1 MAGNLAARLLRKPEH
16 PRQASALE
24 LFFDLAFILGLTLL
38 SRRLFHELSWGNTLQ
53 TLILFAG
60 VYWIWIA
67 TAWATDWYNPN
78 EPIIKGLVLGI
89 MFVGLVMVAA
99 IPAAF
104 GEHGFI
110 FAGAYVFVHFGRGV
124 VLYSLLRGHPLQHRS
139 LLILIWFLISG
150 VPWLVGA
157 FLPET
162 ERMVL
167 WLVALAIDYG
177 IAWLGWP
184 TPGLG
189 RVPEESLRNVGEHLS
204 ERYQQV
210 FIIALGEVILVSGL
224 AYASAGITVLRTLA
238 LGLTFLNVVLLWRGY
253 LIPGDLRIGGILD
266 QSRPRLAVSVA
277 LCQAMVLGGT
287 LLTAVGNE
295 VLIAEPLGEPQ
306 GAWVMLIVGG
316 AALFLIGRISYHVSV
331 FHRLPW
337 PGVVGLAILGLLS
350 PVLLLLQPLSISLV
364 TNLALFGAVA
374 ADIYL
379 IRRAVREGRITT
391 SEGTPL
397 SIKRDDKR

>member
-1 MAGNLAARLLRKPEH
+1 MARLLRKREH

-24 LFFDLAFILGLTLL
+24 LFFDLSFILGLALL
-38 SRRLFHELSWGNTLQ
+38 SRRLFHELTWGNTLE

-78 EPIIKGLVLGI
+78 DPIIKGLVLGI

-99 IPAAF
+99 IPGAF
-104 GEHGFI
+104 GAHGFI
-110 FAGAYVFVHFGRGV
+110 FAGAYVLVHFGRGA
-124 VLYSLLRGHPLQHRS
+124 VLLTLLRGHPLQHRS
-139 LLILIWFLISG
+139 LLILIWFAVSG
-150 VPWLVGA
+150 VTWLVGA
-157 FLPET
+157 FRPET
-162 ERMVL
+162 ERVVL

-189 RVPEESLRNVGEHLS
+189 RVPDENLRNVGEHLS

-210 FIIALGEVILVSGL
+210 FIIALGEVILINGL
-224 AYASAGITVLRTLA
+224 AYAGAGITALRTLA
-238 LGLTFLNVVLLWRGY
+238 FGLAFLNVVLLWRGY
-253 LIPGDLRIGGILD
+253 MIPGDLRIGGILD

-277 LCQAMVLGGT
+277 LCHATVIGGT

-295 VLIAEPLGEPQ
+295 VLITNPLGAPQ

-316 AALFLIGRISYHVSV
+316 AALFLIGRVMYHVSV

-337 PGVVGLAILGLLS
+337 PGLAGLAILGLLS

-364 TNLALFGAVA
+364 TNFALFGAVVV
-374 ADIYL
+374 DIYL
-379 IRRAVREGRITT
+379 IGRAVREGRIAT
-391 SEGTPL
+391 SSGDTPL
-397 SIKRDDKR
+397 TMGRDDKR